1 MEAKAESGKQKAAGK
16 TMTDAVGNVVALKY
30 VKPIDKARDR
40 LVRKLTAEAQKLS
53 GALAAHKARCLAEIA
68 AFQEQAAAAY
78 GVKLGGDKQ
87 GLELRSFDGLLR
99 IERRASDTLTF
110 DEKLLAA
117 QTIINEWL
125 AERTTGIDHDL
136 VELINKAFRGRN
148 NALRFGEIVRLT
160 RLNIKGEKWA
170 QAMDLIKESI
180 TVQSSRTH
188 CRFYERAT
196 NQEEFALIPLDIAAV
211 EPAAADPKA

>member
-1 MEAKAESGKQKAAGK
+1 MSKEPK
-16 TMTDAVGNVVALKY
+16 TMTDAAGNVVALKY

-40 LVRKLTAEAQKLS
+40 LVRMLTKESKRLNASLS
-53 GALAAHKARCLAEIA
+53 NFKTACLAEIELFQKRA
-68 AFQEQAAAAY
+68 ASEY
-78 GVKLGGDKQ
+78 GVELGGDKQ
-87 GLELRSFDGLLR
+87 GLMLRSFDGTLL
-99 IERRASDTLTF
+99 IERRASETLAF
-110 DEKLLAA
+110 DERLLAA

-125 AERTTGIDHDL
+125 AERTSGVDHDL

-170 QAMDLIKESI
+170 KAMDLIKESI

-188 CRFYERAT
+188 CRFYQRPDT
-196 NQEEFALIPLDIAAV
+196 KSGFKLIPLDIAAV
-211 EPAAADPKA
+211 EPAEADPKA